1 MKVKMLNCLVSRC
14 GCSDWNKQNKGYN
27 PELTLNA
34 QDELNAA
41 IQDIE
46 NNDYTIFDIK
56 VTSSTIT
63 RHNNGG
69 SDEVRLDYLIMYGDK

>member
-1 MKVKMLNCLVSRC
+1 MKVKMVNCLVSKC
-14 GCSDWNKQNKGYN
+14 GCSAWNKQDKGYN
-27 PELTLNA
+27 PELTALA
-34 QDELNAA
+34 QEKLNAA

-46 NNDYTIFDIK
+46 NDGYAVLDIK

-69 SDEVRLDYLIMYGDK
+69 SDEVRLDYLIMYGGK